1 MSLALPPL
9 RERREDVLPL
19 AELFLREANK
29 EAGRAVRSIDARAMK
44 LLEAYR
50 WPGNVRELRNVID
63 RAVVITRGEVI
74 TPDDLP
80 ERVRAS
86 SPMPSEAPSA
96 PSHAPSTAAPP
107 PDDALLDYKER
118 VRQKMQAYET
128 ELIVQALER
137 HDGNQTE
144 AAKSLQMPVRTLAH
158 KIQQYGIK
166 KKFTSQGE

>member
-1 MSLALPPL
+1 
-9 RERREDVLPL
+9 VLPL

-29 EAGRAVRSIDARAMK
+29 ESGRTVRAIDTRAQR
-44 LLEAYR
+44 LLEGYR

-63 RAVVITRGEVI
+63 RAVVVTRGDVI
-74 TPDDLP
+74 TADDLP

-86 SPMPSEAPSA
+86 SPLPSEAPSA
-96 PSHAPSTAAPP
+96 PSPSTSAPP
-107 PDDALLDYKER
+107 GDDALLDYKER

-137 HDGNQTE
+137 HGGNQTE
-144 AAKSLQMPVRTLAH
+144 AAKALQMPVRTLAH

-166 KKFTSQGE
+166 KKFTPQGE